1 MKKILIY
8 RHCSLGDFIV
18 AIPAIRLIRKLNP
31 GAQIYLASLKKN
43 DKRFVTPN
51 LIPLENCYINNF
63 IFFNYNFFSIYSFL
77 KNIRKHNFDELY
89 YLNEVSSIIRLK
101 RDKMIFSL
109 LNIKKKIGFD
119 LIKYDY
125 DSFNETYYLCKR
137 VKKDVKKNSISFSK
151 IFKKKKKQY
160 SYITL
165 SIGGKNESR
174 KWSIENWIELI
185 KMIHL
190 KFPKIKIYIIGTL
203 HDFKKANEITKLNKR
218 KIFNLCGKTN
228 TKQLFNKVKFSG
240 YHISHD
246 DGTMHVASCFEKN
259 GVSIFGLTDKKGK
272 WFPTNNNLK
281 IFYPNKNINE
291 IKAKNVFTRVNFDLK
306 RLFKKKIL

>member
-18 AIPAIRLIRKLNP
+18 SLPAIRLIRKLNP
-31 GAQIYLASLKKN
+31 GSKIYLASLKKN

-51 LIPLENCYINNF
+51 LIPLENLYINDF
-63 IFFNYNFFSIYSFL
+63 IFFNYSFFSIYRFF
-77 KNIRKHNFDELY
+77 KNIRKHNFDEVY
-89 YLNEVSSIIRLK
+89 YLNEVSSKIRLK
-101 RDKMIFSL
+101 RDEIIFSL

-125 DSFNETYYLCKR
+125 NSFNETYYLCKR
-137 VKKDVKKNSISFSK
+137 VKKEIKNNSILFSK

-165 SIGGKNESR
+165 SMGGKNDSR
-174 KWSIENWIELI
+174 KWNHENWKKLI
-185 KMIHL
+185 KMIRL
-190 KFPKIKIYIIGTL
+190 KFPKIKVYIVGTL
-203 HDFKKANEITKLNKR
+203 HDFKKANEISKLNKK
-218 KIFNLCGKTN
+218 KIINLCGKTN
-228 TKQLFNKVKFSG
+228 IKQLFNKIKCSS

-246 DGTMHVASCFEKN
+246 DGTMHIASCFEKN
-259 GVSIFGLTDKKGK
+259 GVSIFGLTDIKGK

-281 IFYPNKNINE
+281 IFYPKKHINE
-291 IKAKNVFTRVNFDLK
+291 IKAENVFKRINFDLQK
-306 RLFKKKIL
+306 LFKKKKY

>member
-51 LIPLENCYINNF
+51 LIPLENYYIDNF

-77 KNIRKHNFDELY
+77 KKIKKHNFDELY

-101 RDKMIFSL
+101 RDEIIFSL

-119 LIKYDY
+119 LIKYNY

-137 VKKDVKKNSISFSK
+137 VKKKIKKNSINFSQ
-151 IFKKKKKQY
+151 IFKQTKKNKN
-160 SYITL
+160 YITI
-165 SIGGKNESR
+165 SMGGRNDAK
-174 KWSIENWIELI
+174 KWSHENWIKLI
-185 KMIHL
+185 EEIIQ
-190 KFPKIKIYIIGTL
+190 KFDQLRIYILGT
-203 HDFKKANEITKLNKR
+203 HNDFVKAEEVRAINKKRI
-218 KIFNLCGKTN
+218 INLCDSN
-228 TKQLFNKVKFSG
+228 NIESLFKIVKFSK

-246 DGTMHVASCFEKN
+246 DGTMHVASCFEKKS
-259 GVSIFGLTDKKGK
+259 VSIFGLIDIKGK
-272 WFPTNNNLK
+272 WFPTNKNLK
-281 IFYPNKNINE
+281 IFYPKRHINE
-291 IKAKNVFTRVNFDLK
+291 IKVENVFKRINFDLQK
-306 RLFKKKIL
+306 LSKKKKY